1 MTTYTVRKLTQMVD
15 DLGGINAQI
24 SALKRKADALKE
36 QLKGSGYDEVL
47 GNSYRAVIS
56 TKDTARLDTALVRG
70 LLTPMQVDD
79 CTVVSTSTS
88 ISLYDL

>member
-56 TKDTARLDTALVRG
+56 TKDTARLDTALVRE
-70 LLTPMQVDD
+70 LLTPSEVDD